1 VLGLPCSPHPLTWV
15 GLSLAGL
22 LALRRWRLLGQPVPG
37 SALNAPLALY
47 LLTAGVGLLV
57 AERPGVGAVR
67 LFGLLA
73 ARTLYWSLLDLAWSP
88 RSAHLVVDGT
98 LVLLAIAAPLVF
110 FLTLSTLKLERL
122 SGPLDAVLAQ
132 T

>member
-1 VLGLPCSPHPLTWV
+1 VLGLPSAPHPLAWV

-22 LALRRWRLLGQPVPG
+22 PALRRWRLLGQPVPG

-57 AERPGVGAVR
+57 AERQDVGAVR

-73 ARTLYWSLLDLAWSP
+73 ALTLYWSLLALAWSP
-88 RSAHLVVDGT
+88 RARLVVNGT

-122 SGPLDAVLAQ
+122 SGPLGAVLAQ